1 MKKLT
6 LFFILCFTKVFSQE
20 LVENGDFEKLIR
32 CPDGYGNINDA
43 LGWSNLCESSDYFKA
58 CVKEKDF
65 LGVPYNR
72 DGFQEAKSGIGYAGL
87 FLFTDNLSGL
97 SGKEPKYSRKQV
109 YYRREHIQT
118 KLKSPLIKDRRYIV
132 SAYISLSDSSKY
144 FTNKLSFGFS
154 KSSNLVYE
162 FPFTLLTI
170 APEFKVTYT
179 GNKEFLDNNNWQK
192 LELEYVAK
200 GGEIYLTIGLF
211 KEDMSVKEFD
221 KILVTNIFNKYGNSC
236 YYLIDDVSVKAQ

>member
-1 MKKLT
+1 MGRLT
-6 LFFILCFTKVFSQE
+6 LFFVLCFTRAFSQE
-20 LVENGDFEKLIR
+20 LVVNGDFENFIK

-43 LGWSNLCESSDYFKA
+43 LGWNNLCESSDYFNS

-65 LGVPYNR
+65 LGVPFNR
-72 DGFQEAKSGIGYAGL
+72 DGYQEANSGSGYAGL
-87 FLFTDNLSGL
+87 FLFTDNLSNL
-97 SGKEPKYSRKQV
+97 PGKEPKYIRKQA

-132 SAYISLSDSSKY
+132 SAYVSLSDSSKF

-154 KSSNLVYE
+154 RNPKLVYE

-170 APEFKVTYT
+170 PPEYKVTYI
-179 GNKEFLDNNNWQK
+179 GNKEFMDNNNWQK

-200 GGEIYLTIGLF
+200 GGELYLTIGLF

-221 KILVTNIFNKYGNSC
+221 KILGTNIFNKHGKSC
-236 YYLIDDVSVKAQ
+236 YYLIDDVSVKLH